1 MEIHG
6 TYIPHQK
13 QIEAHCAAEQFIGY
27 GGAMG
32 GGKTRWLCEMAK
44 FLSLKFPGNF
54 GVIARQSGPVLENTT
69 MEVFFSE
76 VLIPGSEEWK
86 QLGCVFQKDLRM
98 LSFEALSPPSKL
110 WFTGLD
116 KDNTEKVKSLNLGFF
131 AIDEATEVSENIFL
145 MFMTRLR
152 RAHIPKIYRKGI
164 ISANP
169 EAGWVKRRF
178 VDQQLANHKFVF
190 ALPKDNPHL
199 PEDYAELF
207 DSMPTRW
214 RSKYLEGSWDAAS
227 GLVYKE
233 FDRKIHVIPD
243 QSLPKFWKRIRG
255 LDHGQQ
261 NPTAVVGIALAQET
275 PEDLIP
281 FIGEE
286 RLAYIHPDYQHYP
299 YLFVERLYYS
309 PGLVVEHKERIAK
322 VFKDYASKGT
332 YCDPSIRR
340 KDRQKMIV
348 DSKGAQKFVEHS
360 IFDEYLEL
368 PYPITD
374 LVVGNNDVRVGID
387 RISTLLMI
395 GHVFFLDN
403 QSLLPLIGE
412 TGELLNYEWEETKD
426 MNEAWPEE
434 PKKTNEHALDAFR
447 YAVMSLEKPA
457 PKGKI
462 VPWNSFEEV
471 RKRAQSWK
479 KEKERASVKGF
490 QISRG
495 RARTLR

>member
-6 TYIPHQK
+6 DYIPHPR
-13 QIEAHCAAEQFIGY
+13 QIEAHCAIEQFIGY

-54 GVIARQSGPVLENTT
+54 GVIARQSGPILENTT

-76 VLIPGSEEWK
+76 VLIQGSEEWK
-86 QLGCVFQKDLRM
+86 QLGCEFNRQDRM
-98 LSFEALSPPSKL
+98 LTFTALNPPSKI
-110 WFTGLD
+110 WFSGLD
-116 KDNTEKVKSLNLGFF
+116 RDNVEKVKSLNLGFF

-152 RAHIPKIYRKGI
+152 RKNVPTMYRKGI

-178 VDQQLANHKFVF
+178 IDQKLSNHKFVF
-190 ALPKDNPHL
+190 ALAFDNPHL
-199 PEDYAELF
+199 PEDYANLF
-207 DSMPTRW
+207 DTMPTRW
-214 RSKYLEGSWDAAS
+214 REKYLNGNWDAAS

-233 FDRKIHVIPD
+233 FNRKIHVIPD
-243 QSLPKFWKRIRG
+243 QTLPKFWKRIRG

-261 NPTAVVGIALAQET
+261 NPTAVVGLALAQET

-286 RLAYIHPDYQHYP
+286 RLAYLHPDYQHYP

-322 VFKDYASKGT
+322 VFADYSSKGT
-332 YCDPSIRR
+332 YCDPSIKSR
-340 KDRQKMIV
+340 DRQKMV
-348 DSKGAQKFVEHS
+348 MDSRGRQGYIEYS

-368 PYPITD
+368 PYPIKD
-374 LVVGNNDVRVGID
+374 LVIGNNDVKVGID
-387 RISTLLMI
+387 RIATLLMI
-395 GHVFFLDN
+395 GHLFFLDSP
-403 QSLLPLIGE
+403 QLLPLMGE
-412 TGELLNYEWEETKD
+412 TGEILNYEWEEAKD
-426 MNEAWPEE
+426 LNQAWPEK
-434 PKKTNEHALDAFR
+434 PKKTDDHALDALR
-447 YAVMSLEKPA
+447 YGIMSLDKPN
-457 PKGKI
+457 PKTKV

-471 RKRAQSWK
+471 RKRAQNWR
-479 KEKERASVKGF
+479 KEQLQNKGF
-490 QISRG
+490 VLNRG
-495 RARTLR
+495 QARTLR